1 MERRKYRII
10 NLNITLVTWKIIMKN
25 PLATATTTQE
35 LLPAIEVPS
44 KSTSETPK
52 LVAPNFDIICTN
64 KVLPK
69 TQSTK

>member
-1 MERRKYRII
+1 M
-10 NLNITLVTWKIIMKN
+10 ITLVTWKLIMKN
-25 PLATATTTQE
+25 LLATATTTQ
-35 LLPAIEVPS
+35 LLPAIEVPF

-52 LVAPNFDIICTN
+52 LLAPNFDIICTK